1 MLRPTRR
8 AIGIALLMIT
18 ALVLAAC
25 SATGGKNAA
34 QAAIA
39 ATIAGVQKG
48 LGSAATMTK
57 VYVQGTDNAAMLSSM
72 TAKLTQDKSI
82 DAVIVDASNVNQVA
96 TYAAEG
102 NR

>member
-1 MLRPTRR
+1 M
-8 AIGIALLMIT
+8 
-18 ALVLAAC
+18 
-25 SATGGKNAA
+25 
-34 QAAIA
+34 
-39 ATIAGVQKG
+39 
-48 LGSAATMTK
+48 
-57 VYVQGTDNAAMLSSM
+57 QGTDNAAMLSSM